1 MKKRKRRINW
11 KRISMMIFSFSAI
24 MYLLSSVFLRSYNSE
39 LNVKKQN
46 YQEQIAAL
54 NKDNESAQMEVNQ
67 LSTYDRISAIASAD
81 GMSVTSNIITV
92 DANE

>member
-1 MKKRKRRINW
+1 MT
-11 KRISMMIFSFSAI
+11 IFALSAI

-46 YQEQIAAL
+46 YLEQIAAL
-54 NKDNESAQMEVNQ
+54 SKDNESAQMEVNQ

>member
-11 KRISMMIFSFSAI
+11 KRISMTIFALSAI

-46 YQEQIAAL
+46 YLEQIAAL
-54 NKDNESAQMEVNQ
+54 SKDNESAQMEVNQ

>member
-1 MKKRKRRINW
+1 MA
-11 KRISMMIFSFSAI
+11 IFSLSAI
-24 MYLLSSVFLRSYNSE
+24 MYLLSSVLLRSYNSE

-46 YQEQIAAL
+46 YLEQIAAL
-54 NKDNESAQMEVNQ
+54 SKDNESAQMEVNQ

>member
-1 MKKRKRRINW
+1 MT
-11 KRISMMIFSFSAI
+11 IFSLSAI

-46 YQEQIAAL
+46 YLEQIAAL
-54 NKDNESAQMEVNQ
+54 SKDNESAQMEVNQ

>member
-1 MKKRKRRINW
+1 MT
-11 KRISMMIFSFSAI
+11 IFSFSAI

-46 YQEQIAAL
+46 YLEQIAAL
-54 NKDNESAQMEVNQ
+54 SKDNESAQMEVNQ

>member
-1 MKKRKRRINW
+1 MT
-11 KRISMMIFSFSAI
+11 IFSFSAI

-39 LNVKKQN
+39 LYVKKQN
-46 YQEQIAAL
+46 YLEQIAAL
-54 NKDNESAQMEVNQ
+54 SKDNESAQMEVNQ

>member
-11 KRISMMIFSFSAI
+11 KRISMTIFSLSAI

-46 YQEQIAAL
+46 YLEQIAAL
-54 NKDNESAQMEVNQ
+54 SKDNESAQMEVNQ